1 MQRASAQPSDHVEA
15 AFRSLERVS
24 RELDASYRSLETR
37 VARLNEEL
45 AASRSARMRELA
57 EKERLL
63 ERLSSL
69 MAVLPGGVLLV
80 DEAGI
85 VRDINPQAR
94 VIYGDP
100 LVGEPWAEVAE
111 RTPLPAP
118 DRRERRVSVAS
129 RHLDSTGEQ
138 VVLVT
143 DTTELHALQS
153 QLGREQRLR
162 ALGEMAARMTHEIRT
177 PLASVTLYLS
187 QLRHP
192 DAPAS
197 RRAEVCDK
205 LTQRLAQMENLI
217 DSVLGFVRGDD
228 IPAVPVCLQDVLRQ
242 FEEIMQPR
250 LASSAVT
257 LSMTPLDRSLVVRGV
272 LDDLVAVLCNLVGN
286 ALDAASGQPLVVD
299 VRVAAISPDWVE
311 VRVSDDGPGIDPAI
325 VERLFD
331 PFFTTR
337 ARGVG
342 LGLAVVDRV
351 VTATGGEV
359 HAVPG
364 RTRGAEFVI
373 TLPLLNYDGES

>member
-1 MQRASAQPSDHVEA
+1 MQRASAQPSDPVEA

-24 RELDASYRSLETR
+24 RELDASYRSLEAR

-94 VIYGDP
+94 LIYGDP
-100 LVGEPWAEVAE
+100 LVGESWAQVSE
-111 RTPLPAP
+111 REPRPAA
-118 DRRERRVSVAS
+118 DRRERRVSVAT
-129 RHLDSTGEQ
+129 RTLDSTGEQ

-177 PLASVTLYLS
+177 PLASVALYLS

-192 DAPAS
+192 DIPAS

-205 LTQRLAQMENLI
+205 LTDRLAQMEGQI

-228 IPAVPVCLQDVLRQ
+228 IPTRPVCLQDVLRQ
-242 FEEIMQPR
+242 FEEVMQPR
-250 LASSAVT
+250 LSASPVT
-257 LSMTPLDRSLVVRGV
+257 LSTTALDRSLTVRGV
-272 LDDLVAVLCNLVGN
+272 QNDLVAVLCNLVSN
-286 ALDAASGQPLVVD
+286 AIDAAQGRPVSVD
-299 VRVAAISPDWVE
+299 VWVAAISPGRVE
-311 VRVSDDGPGIDPAI
+311 VRVTDDGPGIDPAI
-325 VERLFD
+325 IDRLFD

-351 VTATGGEV
+351 VTAMGGEV
-359 HAVPG
+359 HAVKG
-364 RTRGAEFVI
+364 RSRGAEFVL
-373 TLPLLNYDGES
+373 TLPLLNGDMEV